1 MLFEKVGLLVFVSDR
16 YCFDRH
22 MPRSGGKLVNKEKFH
37 KKYKKAC
44 MFVLIIHLILLK
56 RVIIQM
62 QKSSQLRYHFNK
74 SRNPNQLILTL

>member
-37 KKYKKAC
+37 KKHNKVC
-44 MFVLIIHLILLK
+44 IFVLIIHLILLK
-56 RVIIQM
+56 RVIIQ
-62 QKSSQLRYHFNK
+62 
-74 SRNPNQLILTL
+74 I